1 MQEPAGDPVAV
12 ECRIERAPLCQGG
25 GPLFRVTL
33 RGEGEK
39 SDISACEATAQRAF
53 QRLEE
58 ASAIKRQ
65 IYSGHKLF
73 GYSVTTVQRQIERL
87 PGATWCDNYS
97 PLDEDYWKTATKA
110 DRADPLEERQVARAR
125 RMWEATAQCPASLGF
140 DPVPINLPP
149 NCCAICNTD
158 KETDVNE
165 LVSAKSFS
173 SSPPPV
179 GLSLS
184 LSLTHLPQI

>member
-1 MQEPAGDPVAV
+1 MSV
-12 ECRIERAPLCQGG
+12 ECRIERAPLCEGG
-25 GPLFRVTL
+25 GPRFRVTI

-39 SDISACEATAQRAF
+39 SNISACEATAQRAF

-97 PLDEDYWKTATKA
+97 PLDEEHWKSAGKV
-110 DRADPLEERQVARAR
+110 DRADPLEAYQVARAR
-125 RMWEATAQCPASLGF
+125 RMWNATAQCPASLGF
-140 DPVPINLPP
+140 NPVCINLPP

-165 LVSAKSFS
+165 LVSGKSFF
-173 SSPPPV
+173 SSPPST
-179 GLSLS
+179 GLSL
-184 LSLTHLPQI
+184 LLK